1 MDDPPSSPDGADG
14 NLQAPTTPP
23 LPDPSLE
30 TSPDDL
36 SPDDLEINRLDSSDA
51 IQPSTP
57 SRRQALKCYE
67 SIEAFCHKNLCLV
80 ASTIVVLVLAVV
92 VSVAATWIC
101 NDPRHCSTPALT
113 PAPTQAPIRA
123 PIRAP
128 GTLERESMI
137 TFIQSKSALTSF
149 SNSTPQRQALEWI
162 LTDTYSSE
170 GLSDYRL
177 LQRFALATLY
187 YSTNGTEWRNGGGW
201 LEPTNECEWGGSE
214 DHQFGCSQESMVQR
228 LYPSFPV

>member
-1 MDDPPSSPDGADG
+1 MKAMDDPPSSPDGADG
-14 NLQAPTTPP
+14 NVQAPTTPP

-30 TSPDDL
+30 NSPDDL
-36 SPDDLEINRLDSSDA
+36 SPDDLETNRLDSSDA
-51 IQPSTP
+51 IQPTP
-57 SRRQALKCYE
+57 SRRQALKRYE
-67 SIEAFCHKNLCLV
+67 SVKAFCHKNLCLV
-80 ASTIVVLVLAVV
+80 VSTTVVLVLAVV
-92 VSVAATWIC
+92 VSVAATSIC
-101 NDPRHCSTPALT
+101 NLPGNCNTPALT
-113 PAPTQAPIRA
+113 PAPTQAPT
-123 PIRAP
+123 RAP

-137 TFIQSKSALTSF
+137 TFIQSKSASTSF
-149 SNSTPQRQALEWI
+149 SNSTPQTQALEWI
-162 LTDTYSSE
+162 LADKYSSE